1 MRDDHFRDRRPTFS
15 IIIDSYNQVDFLARA
30 IESALGQT
38 NQDVEVVVVDDG
50 STDGSQQILRAH
62 QDKIRMVLKKNGGQG
77 SALNAGF
84 AASTGRFV
92 SFLDAD
98 DLLDRDFVERALD
111 LLRSTPAPTMVQF
124 RMRVIDAGDQPT
136 GDFVPPRHVA
146 MATGDMAR
154 AVRSWRLAS
163 GFAPTSGLA
172 FPRYVL
178 QQLFPLPEAILQY
191 GGDFPLVRGAAL
203 LGPIVSADRPVVS
216 YRSHAHN
223 NSNGSSLNL
232 AKLRRSMIRQVQ
244 CFEYLSQIAE
254 LHGRGQVQDPLQSR
268 DPVFLSQRIASL
280 RADPVGHP
288 FSTDRRLRLVRAG
301 VVTGLARDDIGVV
314 ARIVHAGWFLLMAVL
329 PRRPATTL
337 ARLLIRP
344 MSRGSLLARALDL
357 LGRARR

>member
-124 RMRVIDAGDQPT
+124 RMRVI
-136 GDFVPPRHVA
+136 
-146 MATGDMAR
+146 
-154 AVRSWRLAS
+154 
-163 GFAPTSGLA
+163 
-172 FPRYVL
+172 
-178 QQLFPLPEAILQY
+178 
-191 GGDFPLVRGAAL
+191 
-203 LGPIVSADRPVVS
+203 
-216 YRSHAHN
+216 
-223 NSNGSSLNL
+223 
-232 AKLRRSMIRQVQ
+232 
-244 CFEYLSQIAE
+244 
-254 LHGRGQVQDPLQSR
+254 
-268 DPVFLSQRIASL
+268 
-280 RADPVGHP
+280 
-288 FSTDRRLRLVRAG
+288 
-301 VVTGLARDDIGVV
+301 
-314 ARIVHAGWFLLMAVL
+314 
-329 PRRPATTL
+329 
-337 ARLLIRP
+337 
-344 MSRGSLLARALDL
+344 
-357 LGRARR
+357 